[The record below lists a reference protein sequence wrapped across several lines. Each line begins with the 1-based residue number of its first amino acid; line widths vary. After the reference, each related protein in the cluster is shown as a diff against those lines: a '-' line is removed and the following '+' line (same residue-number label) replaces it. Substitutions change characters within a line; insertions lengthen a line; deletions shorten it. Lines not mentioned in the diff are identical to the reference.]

1 MILAWLATAVS
12 AEPSLRDRVVL
23 LHGLG
28 RTSLSMKRI
37 EHDLHRRGYEVVN
50 VDYPSKRL
58 SVAQLADDYL
68 PTALAAR
75 PRTPGTRVHFVTHS
89 LGGIVLRSHLERH
102 IIPDLGRVV
111 MLAPP
116 NQGSEVADALR
127 RIRPFR
133 WLLGPAFLQ
142 LGTAAQ
148 DVPRQLGPVD
158 FELGVIAGDRT
169 LNPLFSR
176 LLPGPDDGKVSVAST
191 RVEGMKDFLILHTSH
206 TWMMWRRPTLDQI
219 AHFLAEGRFARAAIP
234 QR

>member
-1 MILAWLATAVS
+1 MS
-12 AEPSLRDRVVL
+12 AEPSPRDRVVL

-37 EHDLHRRGYEVVN
+37 EHDLQRRGYEVVN
-50 VDYPSKRL
+50 IDYPSKRL
-58 SVAQLADDYL
+58 SVPQLADDYL
-68 PTALAAR
+68 PAALAER

-89 LGGIVLRSHLERH
+89 LGGIVLRSYLERH
-102 IIPDLGRVV
+102 PFPDLGRVV

-127 RIRPFR
+127 RIRPLR
-133 WLLGPAFLQ
+133 WFLGPAFLQ
-142 LGTAAQ
+142 LGTTAQ
-148 DVPRQLGPVD
+148 DVPRQLGPVR

-191 RVEGMKDFLILHTSH
+191 RVEGLKDFLILHTSH

-219 AHFLAEGRFARAAIP
+219 AHFLAEGQFARATIP